1 MGPDAARPL
10 AEAAT
15 IERIA
20 SLRRMRDAVILAHSY
35 QPPEIQDIA
44 DFVGDSLE
52 LSRAAAATP
61 HRTVVFCGVRFMAET
76 AYILAPEKTI
86 LMPAPDA
93 GCPLADCM
101 TPEDLGAMQ
110 ESFPCALPV
119 VYVNSSV
126 EVKALA
132 YSCCTSAN
140 ASAVVE
146 GVPADEIIFGPDR
159 NLGLFVERRTGKK
172 MRIFP
177 GSCPPHAR
185 LTAGDIARARE
196 DWPDAEVLVHPE
208 TPPECWDAADHVVGT
223 GGMIARVAASGASRF
238 IVGTEEG
245 MAYRL
250 GRLFPNRE
258 FRTSGSIRCP
268 NMKKITPESVASALE
283 TMETA
288 VRFDESLRAA
298 AHASVLRMASIG

>member
-1 MGPDAARPL
+1 MEP
-10 AEAAT
+10 EAAPAEVDPAT
-15 IERIA
+15 VERIA
-20 SLRRMRDAVILAHSY
+20 SLRRDRDAVILAHSY
-35 QPPEIQDIA
+35 QPPAIQDLA

-61 HRTVVFCGVRFMAET
+61 RRTVVLCGVRFMAET

-101 TPEDLGAMQ
+101 TPEDLGAMR
-110 ESFPCALPV
+110 ECFPNALPV
-119 VYVNSSV
+119 VYVNSGI
-126 EVKALA
+126 ELKALS

-140 ASAVVE
+140 AAAVVE
-146 GVPADEIIFGPDR
+146 AVPSDEIIFGPDR
-159 NLGLFVERRTGKK
+159 NLGLFVERRTGKR

-185 LTAGDIARARE
+185 LTAADIALARE
-196 DWPDAEVLVHPE
+196 SWPDAEVLVHPE
-208 TPPECWDAADHVVGT
+208 TPPECWEAADHVLGT
-223 GGMIARVAASGASRF
+223 GGMIARVAASGAARF

-245 MAYRL
+245 MCYRL
-250 GRLFPNRE
+250 GRLFPGRR
-258 FRTSGSIRCP
+258 FRTAGSIHCP
-268 NMKKITPESVASALE
+268 NMKKVTPDLVASALE
-283 TMETA
+283 SMEPA

-298 AHASVLRMASIG
+298 AHASVLRMTSVG